1 MSIFARKLFSRRP
14 VLMAALS
21 GLVLSVFASPA
32 LAFGPALPAPAGSGE
47 TGVTEVQ
54 FFWPFARRERSYR
67 PPSQRRE
74 IRRAPSQRQGG
85 SAPAQRRSNI
95 PRGSDGALVGKESE
109 AENATRI
116 VVFGDS
122 VGKDLWE
129 GLVEKFGDN
138 EKFEVFRRTKV
149 SSGIVRDDFYDW
161 DKAVAET
168 LEAGRV
174 DIAIWLIGINDQQ
187 QLRDAGGRHDPH
199 TPEWTEA
206 YKKRIDGLIKALQA
220 KGTAVY
226 WVGLPIVRSNRLTKG
241 YAQINDILRER
252 TELAGARFIDI
263 WDGFADENG
272 AYSAYGPDVSGT
284 RRKLRRGNGIHFTDV
299 GNAKL
304 VHFAEQEIMKDL
316 AVAGTTLDGRRVIQ
330 QGQRGGLVISGTGA
344 DGDGELAGAIDP
356 ASGLAD
362 PAIASLSAPV
372 PNAAPGQPMMLNAPE
387 TAPGKT
393 DGEEVH
399 SPLFTV
405 LMRGDALPP
414 KSGRADDFSWN
425 GGGSGR

>member
-1 MSIFARKLFSRRP
+1 MTMFAAPFRHL
-14 VLMAALS
+14 LAAFILAAAAICAV
-21 GLVLSVFASPA
+21 GPA
-32 LAFGPALPAPAGSGE
+32 AAFGPGVPLAAAVTPALEA
-47 TGVTEVQ
+47 TKVQ
-54 FFWPFARRERSYR
+54 FFWPFRPQRSYT
-67 PPSQRRE
+67 PP
-74 IRRAPSQRQGG
+74 
-85 SAPAQRRSNI
+85 PAQRRDVRRAPQGDSQAPAPQARKTNV
-95 PRGSDGALVGKESE
+95 PRGSDGALVGNASE

-122 VGKDLWE
+122 VAKDLWE
-129 GLVEKFGDN
+129 GLLGSIGEEEN
-138 EKFEVFRRTKV
+138 FEVFRRTKV

-161 DKAVAET
+161 NAAVAET

-174 DIAIWLIGINDQQ
+174 DIAIWLIGINDLQ
-187 QLRDAGGRHDPH
+187 QLRDAGGRYEPH

-206 YKKRIDGLIKALQA
+206 YKKRIDGHIGALQA
-220 KGTAVY
+220 KGAAVY
-226 WVGLPIVRSNRLTKG
+226 WVGLPIVRSDRLTRG
-241 YAQINDILRER
+241 YAKINDILRER
-252 TELAGARFIDI
+252 TELLGARFIDI

-304 VHFAEQEIMKDL
+304 VHFVEQEFRKDL

-344 DGDGELAGAIDP
+344 NADGELAGAIDP
-356 ASGLAD
+356 ATGLAD
-362 PAIASLSAPV
+362 PAMANVAALPA
-372 PNAAPGQPMMLNAPE
+372 PNAAPGQPMMLNAPQ
-387 TAPGKT
+387 TADDKT
-393 DGEEVH
+393 DGEEVF

-414 KSGRADDFSWN
+414 KSGRADDFTWD
-425 GGGSGR
+425 GDDARR